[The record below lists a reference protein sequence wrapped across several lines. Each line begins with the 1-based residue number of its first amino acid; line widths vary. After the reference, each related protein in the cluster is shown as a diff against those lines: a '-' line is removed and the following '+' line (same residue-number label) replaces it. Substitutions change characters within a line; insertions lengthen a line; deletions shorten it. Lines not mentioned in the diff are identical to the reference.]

1 MRIGKNIERI
11 ATYLLSIILSASIVF
26 IIPRLIPGNPIL
38 RILSSYLERGG
49 TGVDIEKLVEDYK
62 RLFGLDQDLF
72 TQYVKFL
79 TQTFQGNLGISIVQF
94 PRPVTDIIL
103 DALPWSISLL
113 FVTATISWT
122 IGTLLGLFA
131 GWRGESSKSS
141 RILVVVA
148 LLSYAIPYYIFAI
161 ILLFLF
167 ALYIPL
173 FPAGGAYSVGV
184 TPGLTFQFFMDCVK
198 HAILPAL
205 SIILASLGWWF
216 LSMRSMILTIKDEDF
231 ILMAEIKGLK
241 KNYIMWKYAFRNAI
255 LPQFT
260 GLALS
265 LGNIV
270 SGALLTE
277 VIFSYPGVGWILYQ
291 SIRSLDYPVIQG
303 CVLIIIFSVCTA
315 NLLMDLLYPL
325 LDPRIGHEES

>member
-1 MRIGKNIERI
+1 LKISKNIERV

-26 IIPRLIPGNPIL
+26 IVPRLIPGNPIL

-62 RLFGLDQDLF
+62 HLFGLDEDLF
-72 TQYVKFL
+72 TQYIKFL
-79 TQTFQGNLGISIVQF
+79 TQTFQGNFGISIVQF
-94 PRPVTDIIL
+94 PRPVIDIIA
-103 DALPWSISLL
+103 DALPWTVGLL
-113 FVTATISWT
+113 FVTATMSWT
-122 IGTLLGLFA
+122 IGTLLGLLA
-131 GWRGESSKSS
+131 GWKGESSKFS
-141 RILVVVA
+141 RTFVVVA

-167 ALYIPL
+167 GLTIPI
-173 FPAGGAYSVGV
+173 FPAGGAYSIGM
-184 TPGLTFQFFMDCVK
+184 TPGFTLDFFIDCIK
-198 HAILPAL
+198 HATLPAL

-241 KNYIMWKYAFRNAI
+241 KSYIMWKYAFRNAI

-270 SGALLTE
+270 GGALLTE
-277 VIFSYPGVGWILYQ
+277 VIFSYPGIGWILYQ

-303 CVLIIIFSVCTA
+303 CVMIIIFSVCTA
-315 NLLMDLLYPL
+315 NFLMDLLYPL
-325 LDPRIGHEES
+325 LDPRIGREES